1 MDACEENN
9 SERKNIHIKT
19 ITKLIYAAFA
29 ALSLAIGA
37 VIANAGP
44 GDLFASI
51 NANGQG
57 PDLVFRNS
65 GGGLSVVNQD
75 GSGSTQIL
83 RSGAYPEWGP
93 GGSGTQADPYKLV
106 YEPSPGSGVIG
117 LAAVYLDGRGKPVA
131 GNILS
136 ISAAFGAFWPTYSPA
151 GDRVAFVESRPNN
164 NAAISSIATD
174 GSNEIEHYAA
184 PVGSTLFDPVYSPDG
199 SKIAFIE
206 YAIGN
211 PSTASVKEV
220 DMLGNVTTLVP
231 SESFAGIWSID
242 LSSNQKLGM
251 EVSDGNNHYKVY
263 TLDLSTPGANP
274 IYIADGE
281 GVGFSPDGSKIAYT
295 GVGGKNLYIFNG
307 SSSSLILRG
316 FAGEPDWR

>member
-1 MDACEENN
+1 V
-9 SERKNIHIKT
+9 KT
-19 ITKLIYAAFA
+19 ITKLIYTAFGV
-29 ALSLAIGA
+29 LSLAIGA
-37 VIANAGP
+37 VTANAAASDG
-44 GDLFASI
+44 FASTS
-51 NANGQG
+51 AQG

-83 RSGAYPEWGP
+83 RSGSGAEWGP

-106 YEPSPGSGVIG
+106 YQPAPGCGAIN
-117 LAAVYLDGRGKPVA
+117 LAGVYLDSRGKPVI
-131 GNILS
+131 GNISS
-136 ISAAFGAFWPTYSPA
+136 INAAFGACWPTYSSA

-164 NAAISSIATD
+164 NPAISSIATS
-174 GSNEIEHYAA
+174 GSNEIVHYAP
-184 PVGSTLFDPVYSPDG
+184 PVGSTVLDPVYSPDG

-206 YAIGN
+206 YVMGN
-211 PSTASVKEV
+211 ASTASVKEV
-220 DMLGNVTTLVP
+220 DLLGNVTTLVP
-231 SESFAGIWSID
+231 SGSFGGIWSID

-274 IYIADGE
+274 VYIADGE
-281 GVGFSPDGSKIAYT
+281 GVAFSPDGSKIAYT
-295 GVGGKNLYIFNG
+295 GIGGRNLYIFNG

>member
-1 MDACEENN
+1 MKEQNTM
-9 SERKNIHIKT
+9 KT
-19 ITKLIYAAFA
+19 VTKLIYTALAV
-29 ALSLAIGA
+29 LSLAIRA
-37 VIANAGP
+37 VTTDAAP

-57 PDLVFRNS
+57 PDLVFRDS
-65 GGGLSVVNQD
+65 RGLSVINQD
-75 GSGSTQIL
+75 GSGLTKIL
-83 RSGAYPEWGP
+83 ASGVDTEWGR

-117 LAAVYLDGRGKPVA
+117 LAGVYLDSRGKLVA
-131 GNILS
+131 GNIRS
-136 ISAAFGAFWPTYSPA
+136 ISAAYAAFWPTYSPA

-164 NAAISSIATD
+164 NAAISSIATG

-220 DMLGNVTTLVP
+220 DMLGNVTTLVA
-231 SESFAGIWSID
+231 SGTFAGIWSID

-274 IYIADGE
+274 VYIADGE
-281 GVGFSPDGSKIAYT
+281 GVAFSPDGSKIAYT
-295 GVGGKNLYIFNG
+295 GIGGRNLYIFNG

-316 FAGEPDWR
+316 FADDPDWR

>member
-1 MDACEENN
+1 MKEQN
-9 SERKNIHIKT
+9 KMKT
-19 ITKLIYAAFA
+19 TVTKLIYTALAV
-29 ALSLAIGA
+29 LSLAIGA
-37 VIANAGP
+37 VTIDAAS
-44 GDLFASI
+44 GDLLASI
-51 NANGQG
+51 NANSKG

-83 RSGAYPEWGP
+83 RSGAYPEWGR

-117 LAAVYLDGRGKPVA
+117 LAGVYLDSRGKPVA
-131 GNILS
+131 GNIRS
-136 ISAAFGAFWPTYSPA
+136 ISAAFAAFWPTYSPA

-174 GSNEIEHYAA
+174 GSNEIEQYAA
-184 PVGSTLFDPVYSPDG
+184 PVSSTLLDPVYSPDG

-220 DMLGNVTTLVP
+220 DMLGNVITLVA
-231 SESFAGIWSID
+231 SGTFAGIWSID

-274 IYIADGE
+274 VYIADGE
-281 GVGFSPDGSKIAYT
+281 GVAFSPDGSNIAYT
-295 GVGGKNLYIFNG
+295 GIGGRNLYIFNG
-307 SSSSLILRG
+307 SSSSLTLRG
-316 FAGEPDWR
+316 FADDPDWR

>member
-1 MDACEENN
+1 MKP
-9 SERKNIHIKT
+9 RV
-19 ITKLIYAAFA
+19 KLIYTAFA
-29 ALSLAIGA
+29 VLSLAIDA
-37 VIANAGP
+37 VTANAAP
-44 GDLFASI
+44 GNVSASI

-65 GGGLSVVNQD
+65 GGGISVVTQD

-83 RSGAYPEWGP
+83 RAGAYAEWGP
-93 GGSGTQADPYKLV
+93 GGSGTRADPYKLV

-117 LAAVYLDGRGKPVA
+117 LAGVYLDSRGKPVA
-131 GNILS
+131 GNISSLT
-136 ISAAFGAFWPTYSPA
+136 AAFAAFWPTYSPA

-164 NAAISSIATD
+164 NAAISSIATN

-184 PVGSTLFDPVYSPDG
+184 PVGSTLLDPVYSPDG
-199 SKIAFIE
+199 SQIAFIE
-206 YAIGN
+206 YVIGN

-231 SESFAGIWSID
+231 SGSFAGIWSID

-274 IYIADGE
+274 VYIADGE
-281 GVGFSPDGSKIAYT
+281 GVAFSSDGTKIAYT
-295 GVGGKNLYIFNG
+295 GTGGRNLYIFNG
-307 SSSSLILRG
+307 SNSSLILRG
-316 FAGEPDWR
+316 FVDRPDWR

>member
-1 MDACEENN
+1 VKEN
-9 SERKNIHIKT
+9 KHMKT
-19 ITKLIYAAFA
+19 KLTKLICAVV
-29 ALSLAIGA
+29 SVIGLATGA
-37 VIANAGP
+37 VTANAGP
-44 GDLFASI
+44 GDLFASMK
-51 NANGQG
+51 ANGQG

-65 GGGLSVVNQD
+65 GGGLSVVNED

-83 RSGAYPEWGP
+83 RSGPEPEWGP

-106 YEPSPGSGVIG
+106 YEPSSGVIG
-117 LAAVYLDGRGKPVA
+117 LADVYLDSRGKPVA
-131 GNILS
+131 RNIS
-136 ISAAFGAFWPTYSPA
+136 TISAAFGAFWPTYSPA

-164 NAAISSIATD
+164 YATISSIATN

-206 YAIGN
+206 YTIGN

-220 DMLGNVTTLVP
+220 DMLGNVTPLVP
-231 SESFAGIWSID
+231 PGSFNGIWSID

-251 EVSDGNNHYKVY
+251 EISDGNNHYKVY

-274 IYIADGE
+274 VYIADGE
-281 GVGFSPDGSKIAYT
+281 GVAFSPDGSKIAYT
-295 GVGGKNLYIFNG
+295 GLNGKNLYVFDG
-307 SSSSLILRG
+307 SSSRLILRG
-316 FAGEPDWR
+316 FVDDPDWR